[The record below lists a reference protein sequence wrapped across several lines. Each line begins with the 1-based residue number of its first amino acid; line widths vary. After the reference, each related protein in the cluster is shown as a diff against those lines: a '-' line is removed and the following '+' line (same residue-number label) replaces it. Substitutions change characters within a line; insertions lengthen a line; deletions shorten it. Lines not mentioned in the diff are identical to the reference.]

1 MPAHETSQ
9 ERTGGARFG
18 ISRIIIR
25 KIDIQGSPQPRETFE
40 HCSEADPRFPKRV
53 GGSMLTH
60 RVANG
65 RAAPRHRN
73 SGFGVRVSPR
83 GWGGSLLCGSWG
95 SQRFV
100 RVGIQTHSVHSG
112 DTSSS
117 LTMKLASPLLCLLL
131 IVLAA
136 FAFSGTEAKLRE
148 GECEGGLTLIY
159 RVVDFLWRLST
170 ETSSRWGTRSHSV
183 HAPNVWWKWLFYVC
197 RPRSLPESHRTGSAE
212 TH

>member
-1 MPAHETSQ
+1 MVLGSGSVESSSERSAPKDRPSQ
-9 ERTGGARFG
+9 GKPLN
-18 ISRIIIR
+18 IVR
-25 KIDIQGSPQPRETFE
+25 KLIQGSQNGW
-40 HCSEADPRFPKRV
+40 V
-53 GGSMLTH
+53 GSMLTH
-60 RVANG
+60 RVADG

-170 ETSSRWGTRSHSV
+170 ETSSRWWCTRSHSV